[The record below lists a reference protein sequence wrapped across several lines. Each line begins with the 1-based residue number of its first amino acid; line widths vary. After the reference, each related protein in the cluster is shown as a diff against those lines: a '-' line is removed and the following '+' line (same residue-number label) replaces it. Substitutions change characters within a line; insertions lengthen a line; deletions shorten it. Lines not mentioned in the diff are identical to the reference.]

1 MSLQAELVMEDD
13 DTVCSK
19 CNAEFHGIVH
29 KRFHCS
35 GHLVMYGC
43 HLNTYLVATAYS
55 SHEHSHLFSPVC
67 SDEFQTGI
75 SMLRM

>member
-1 MSLQAELVMEDD
+1 MVYVAYVSIDAIRSSNMSLQAERVVEDD

-35 GHLVMYGC
+35 GHLVM
-43 HLNTYLVATAYS
+43 
-55 SHEHSHLFSPVC
+55 
-67 SDEFQTGI
+67 
-75 SMLRM
+75 